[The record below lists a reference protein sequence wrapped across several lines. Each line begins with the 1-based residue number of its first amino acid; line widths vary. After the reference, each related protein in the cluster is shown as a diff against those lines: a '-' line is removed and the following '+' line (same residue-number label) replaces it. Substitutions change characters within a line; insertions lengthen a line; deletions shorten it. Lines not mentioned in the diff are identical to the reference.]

1 MLCKTKASEP
11 YRYCSIEILL
21 LFLSLSV
28 GWTSQ
33 GPEDCIE
40 NVTSYSSVNLAV
52 RYIPLGVVCFQC
64 DFGSGVAMDSTFK
77 LDGYLVDSSDG
88 VISMGVLVIFNT
100 TNVFSSSLK
109 VLTCASGENTITS
122 YLFLTS
128 TLLAL
133 LF

>member
-1 MLCKTKASEP
+1 MFCKTKACEP

-28 GWTSQ
+28 GWSQ

-40 NVTSYSSVNLAV
+40 NVTSHSSMNLAV

-100 TNVFSSSLK
+100 TNVFSALLK

-122 YLFLTS
+122 YLVLTS

>member
-1 MLCKTKASEP
+1 M
-11 YRYCSIEILL
+11 
-21 LFLSLSV
+21 
-28 GWTSQ
+28 
-33 GPEDCIE
+33 
-40 NVTSYSSVNLAV
+40 NLAV
-52 RYIPLGVVCFQC
+52 RFIPLGVVCFQC

-77 LDGYLVDSSDG
+77 LDGYLVDSSDA

-100 TNVFSSSLK
+100 TNVFSALSK
-109 VLTCASGENTITS
+109 VLTCTSGENTITS